1 MEKIKNNITELVFII
16 DRSGS
21 MSGLEGDTIG
31 SFNSLIEKQK
41 KVDGKCYVST
51 VLFDHEQ
58 KVIHDRAELDNIK
71 PLTDKDYY
79 ARGCTALVD
88 AIGLSVR
95 HIANIHKYARREDVP
110 QRTMF
115 IIITDGY
122 ENASRIFTV
131 DRVRDMVEYEKKN
144 YGWEFIFIGTNDVFE
159 TAENFGIGRERA
171 ATYNAD
177 SVGTQVAYDTFND
190 LVTYFRNDS
199 QLAPDWNRKIT
210 LDHESRK

>member
-71 PLTDKDYY
+71 PLTDRDYY

-131 DRVRDMVEYEKKN
+131 DRVRKMVEYEKKN
-144 YGWEFIFIGTNDVFE
+144 YGWEFIFIGTNDVLE
-159 TAENFGIGRERA
+159 TAETFGIGRERA

-199 QLAPDWNRKIT
+199 QLSPDWNRKIT
-210 LDHESRK
+210 LDYESRK